1 MSKELEDKDVEDKR
15 QKRKVSMD
23 KLFLGDPDRI
33 HLATTKIL
41 FGSCFLGNY
50 LVAIVMDASDP
61 VGIAMN
67 PNDPADIVIYTIE
80 SCRFPTA
87 VWRTERKLVKTQGLK
102 LFALCN

>member
-1 MSKELEDKDVEDKR
+1 MGHYHKKNNHNISNFLSLITKR
-15 QKRKVSMD
+15 N
-23 KLFLGDPDRI
+23 
-33 HLATTKIL
+33 
-41 FGSCFLGNY
+41 FLGNY

-87 VWRTERKLVKTQGLK
+87 VWRTERKLVTTQGLM
-102 LFALCN
+102 LFALCNCGGLFFIVSSLKRL